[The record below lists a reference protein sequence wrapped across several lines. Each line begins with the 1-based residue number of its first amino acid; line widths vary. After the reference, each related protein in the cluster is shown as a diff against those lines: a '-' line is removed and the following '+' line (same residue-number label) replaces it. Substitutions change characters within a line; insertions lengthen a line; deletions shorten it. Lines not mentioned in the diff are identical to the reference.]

1 MTEPLFYSERLA
13 EPGAT
18 LALMGD
24 EARHAA
30 ASRRLRIGD
39 TLWLF
44 DGQGGVARATLLN
57 IATAARALDLRI
69 EERRTEPAPQR
80 MIHLACALPK
90 GDRQSTLLDMA
101 VQLGM
106 THFTPLVCDRSVV
119 KPGKGSTARW
129 RRICLESCKQS
140 RRTHLPVLYPPASPG
155 EVVTHA
161 IRRGDTVWMAHP
173 SATAIPVAS
182 ALSQTAS
189 VDVTILVGPEG
200 GFTEKETG
208 QATAGGAGLLEL
220 ESAILRIET
229 AAVALIAA
237 FALAAGSTRVK
248 QDGA

>member
-1 MTEPLFYSERLA
+1 MAEPLFYAEYLA

-18 LALMGD
+18 LTLTGD

-44 DGQGGVARATLLN
+44 DGQGGIARATVLN

-69 EERRTEPAPQR
+69 EERRIEPAPQP

-106 THFTPLVCDRSVV
+106 TQFTPLECERSVV
-119 KPGKGSTARW
+119 KPSKGGAARW

-140 RRTHLPVLYPPASPG
+140 RRTHLPVLYPPAGPG
-155 EVVTHA
+155 EVVNHA
-161 IRRGDTVWMAHP
+161 IRRGGTVWMAHP
-173 SATAIPVAS
+173 SAQAIPLAS

-200 GFTEKETG
+200 GFTEKEVH
-208 QATAGGAGLLEL
+208 QATGAGAGLLEL

-237 FALAAGSTRVK
+237 FALAAGTTRVK